1 MRKLFIPLLLCS
13 ALEANEKNGFF
24 IEAGFETGLLEGTQT
39 QEKNY
44 TTTQTTTKTT
54 TNNYN
59 YLPLNSILQRATN
72 LFKDADISKLSFSSL
87 SPVRASLDLSGHLTI
102 ENFLPYNL
110 NNVKLSFT
118 DAQGNVIDLG
128 VIETLPKQSKIVLS
142 YQQFNETKQVF
153 DNIMEEQKKYYEKE
167 AERRKN
173 KTTSSVSETNREPS
187 FTFPTFEVLSTPH
200 SDPNTQRVFEAL
212 SKINTNLVMKYS
224 DTNNFESAKDKTE
237 KFTAKTAEEFT
248 NLMLNMIAVLDSQS
262 WGDAI
267 LNAPFEFTDNKQS
280 GECTNKGDSNDNCVY
295 PQKNGL
301 VKSNVDKKYVLDKQ
315 SIVNNFRGKTDLDV
329 SLLNGAG
336 VDGLGSNTTPT
347 NNDDGKNYGQLAVV
361 ASALNP
367 QKLFGTDYKTI
378 NLADLRAILHEFSHT
393 KGYTHNGNMTYQRVP
408 VVGSNGQQEKKD
420 DGALKDSDGL
430 PYNVCS
436 LYGGQGQPSFPSN
449 YPNSIY
455 HNCADVPA
463 GFLGV
468 TAAVWQQ
475 LINQNALPIN
485 FANLNSQTNYNL
497 NATLNTQDMAN
508 SVIGTIQKTLT
519 ATSTTT
525 TTSYHHSKS
534 LQRFRSPLLG
544 INVKIGYQNYFND
557 FIGLA
562 YYGIIKYNYA
572 KAANQKVQ
580 QLSYGGGIDLLLDF
594 ITTYSNK
601 NSPTGIQTRRNFS
614 SSFGIFGGLRGL
626 YNSYYA
632 LNKVKGSGNLDAAT
646 GLNYRYKHS
655 KYSVGISIPLI
666 QRKASVISSGSDYTN
681 SFVFNEGA
689 SHFKVFFNYGWV
701 F

>member
-1 MRKLFIPLLLCS
+1 MRKLFIPLLLFS

-39 QEKNY
+39 QEKRH
-44 TTTQTTTKTT
+44 TTTKNTYAT
-54 TNNYN
+54 YN
-59 YLPLNSILQRATN
+59 YLPTDTILKRAAN
-72 LFKDADISKLSFSSL
+72 LFTDAEAISKLKFSSL
-87 SPVRASLDLSGHLTI
+87 SPVRVLYNGQLTI

-110 NNVKLSFT
+110 SNVKLSFT

-128 VIETLPKQSKIVLS
+128 VIETIPKHSKIVLPG
-142 YQQFNETKQVF
+142 EAF
-153 DNIMEEQKKYYEKE
+153 DSLKE
-167 AERRKN
+167 AFDKIGPYTFFFPKFEA
-173 KTTSSVSETNREPS
+173 TSTSI
-187 FTFPTFEVLSTPH
+187 
-200 SDPNTQRVFEAL
+200 SDANTQRVFETL
-212 SKINTNLVMKYS
+212 NKIKTNLVVNYRNENK
-224 DTNNFESAKDKTE
+224 FEGHQNHWEA
-237 KFTAKTAEEFT
+237 FTPQTAEEFT

-267 LNAPFEFTDNKQS
+267 LNAPFEFTNSSTDCDNDSSKCVNPGVNGRVDSKVDQQYILNKQ
-280 GECTNKGDSNDNCVY
+280 G
-295 PQKNGL
+295 
-301 VKSNVDKKYVLDKQ
+301 
-315 SIVNNFRGKTDLDV
+315 IINNFRKKIEID
-329 SLLNGAG
+329 
-336 VDGLGSNTTPT
+336 
-347 NNDDGKNYGQLAVV
+347 AVV
-361 ASALNP
+361 LKNSGVVGLANGYGNDGEYGTLGVEAYALDP
-367 QKLFGTDYKTI
+367 KKLFGNDLKTI
-378 NLADLRAILHEFSHT
+378 NLADLRTILHEFSHT
-393 KGYTHNGNMTYQRVP
+393 KGYGHNGNMTYQRVP
-408 VVGSNGQQEKKD
+408 VMKDGQVEKDNNGKP
-420 DGALKDSDGL
+420 KDSDGL

-436 LYGGQGQPSFPSN
+436 LYGGSNQPAFPSN

-497 NATLNTQDMAN
+497 NASLNTQDLAN
-508 SVIGTIQKTLT
+508 SMLGTIQKTFV
-519 ATSTTT
+519 TSSVTNHY
-525 TTSYHHSKS
+525 SSS
-534 LQRFRSPLLG
+534 ASQSFRSPILG
-544 INVKIGYQNYFND
+544 VNAKIGYQNYFND

-562 YYGIIKYNYA
+562 YYGIIKYNYS
-572 KAANQKVQ
+572 KALNQKFQ

-601 NSPTGIQTRRNFS
+601 NNPTGVQTRRNFS

-626 YNSYYA
+626 YNSYYV
-632 LNKVKGSGNLDAAT
+632 LNKVKGSGNLDVAT

-666 QRKASVISSGSDYTN
+666 QRKASVISSGGDYTN

>member
-1 MRKLFIPLLLCS
+1 MRKLFIPLLLFS

-39 QEKNY
+39 QEKRH
-44 TTTQTTTKTT
+44 TTTKNTYAT
-54 TNNYN
+54 YN
-59 YLPLNSILQRATN
+59 YLPTDAILKRAAN
-72 LFKDADISKLSFSSL
+72 LFTNAEAISKLKFSSL
-87 SPVRASLDLSGHLTI
+87 SPVKVLYIGGKLTI

-110 NNVKLSFT
+110 SNVKLSFT
-118 DAQGNVIDLG
+118 DAQGNMIDLG
-128 VIETLPKQSKIVLS
+128 VIETIPKHSKIVLPGEAFDS
-142 YQQFNETKQVF
+142 LKEVF
-153 DNIMEEQKKYYEKE
+153 DKIGPYTFFLPKFE
-167 AERRKN
+167 A
-173 KTTSSVSETNREPS
+173 TSTSVS
-187 FTFPTFEVLSTPH
+187 
-200 SDPNTQRVFEAL
+200 DANTQRVFETL
-212 SKINTNLVMKYS
+212 NKIKTNLIMKYS
-224 DTNNFESAKDKTE
+224 NENPSNFNTCPYNNNGNTKNDCWQP
-237 KFTAKTAEEFT
+237 FTPQTAEEFT

-267 LNAPFEFTDNKQS
+267 LNAPFDFTNSSTDCDNDPSKCVNPGINGRIDSKVDQQYVLNKQ
-280 GECTNKGDSNDNCVY
+280 G
-295 PQKNGL
+295 
-301 VKSNVDKKYVLDKQ
+301 
-315 SIVNNFRGKTDLDV
+315 IVNNFRKKIEID
-329 SLLNGAG
+329 
-336 VDGLGSNTTPT
+336 
-347 NNDDGKNYGQLAVV
+347 AVV
-361 ASALNP
+361 LKNSGVVGLANGYGNDGEYGTLGVEAYALDP
-367 QKLFGTDYKTI
+367 TKLFGNNLKTI
-378 NLADLRAILHEFSHT
+378 NLADLRTILHEFSHT
-393 KGYTHNGNMTYQRVP
+393 KGYGHNGNMTYQRVP
-408 VVGSNGQQEKKD
+408 TGQNENGKP
-420 DGALKDSDGL
+420 KDSDGL

-436 LYGGQGQPSFPSN
+436 LYGGQGQSAFPSN

-485 FANLNSQTNYNL
+485 FANLGSQTNYNL
-497 NATLNTQDMAN
+497 NASLNTQDLAN
-508 SVIGTIQKTLT
+508 SMLSTIQKTFV
-519 ATSTTT
+519 TSSVTNHYY
-525 TTSYHHSKS
+525 SSAS
-534 LQRFRSPLLG
+534 QSFRSPILG
-544 INVKIGYQNYFND
+544 VNAKIGYQNYFND

-580 QLSYGGGIDLLLDF
+580 QLSYGGGIDLLVDF

-601 NSPTGIQTRRNFS
+601 NSPIDIQTRKNFS

-626 YNSYYA
+626 YNSYYV
-632 LNKVKGSGNLDAAT
+632 LNKVKGSGNLDVAT

-666 QRKASVISSGSDYTN
+666 QRKASIVSSDGDYTN

>member
-1 MRKLFIPLLLCS
+1 MRKLFIPLLLFS

-24 IEAGFETGLLEGTQT
+24 IEAGFETGLLEGVQT
-39 QEKNY
+39 QEKRH
-44 TTTQTTTKTT
+44 TTTKNTYAT
-54 TNNYN
+54 YN
-59 YLPLNSILQRATN
+59 YLPTDTILKRAAN
-72 LFKDADISKLSFSSL
+72 LFTDAKSISQLNFSSL
-87 SPVRASLDLSGHLTI
+87 SPIKVLYIGGQLTI

-110 NNVKLSFT
+110 SNVKLSFK

-128 VIETLPKQSKIVLS
+128 VIETIPKHSKIVLPG
-142 YQQFNETKQVF
+142 EAF
-153 DNIMEEQKKYYEKE
+153 DSLKE
-167 AERRKN
+167 AFDKIDPYTFFFPKFEA
-173 KTTSSVSETNREPS
+173 TSTSVS
-187 FTFPTFEVLSTPH
+187 
-200 SDPNTQRVFEAL
+200 DANTQRVFETL
-212 SKINTNLVMKYS
+212 NKIKTNLIMKYS
-224 DTNNFESAKDKTE
+224 NENPNNFNTCPYNNNGNTKNDCWQP
-237 KFTAKTAEEFT
+237 FTPQTAEEFT

-267 LNAPFEFTDNKQS
+267 LNAPFEFTNKGGGGECDTSKENECVNPGTNGRVDSKVDQQYILNKQ
-280 GECTNKGDSNDNCVY
+280 G
-295 PQKNGL
+295 
-301 VKSNVDKKYVLDKQ
+301 
-315 SIVNNFRGKTDLDV
+315 IINNFRKKIEID
-329 SLLNGAG
+329 
-336 VDGLGSNTTPT
+336 
-347 NNDDGKNYGQLAVV
+347 AVV
-361 ASALNP
+361 LKNSGVVGLANGYGNDGEYGTLGVEAYALEP
-367 QKLFGTDYKTI
+367 QKLFGNDLKTI
-378 NLADLRAILHEFSHT
+378 NLEDLRTILHEFSHT

-408 VVGSNGQQEKKD
+408 VTKDGQVEKDSNGKP
-420 DGALKDSDGL
+420 KDSDGL

-436 LYGGQGQPSFPSN
+436 LYGGSNQPAFPSN

-485 FANLNSQTNYNL
+485 YANLGSQTNYNL
-497 NATLNTQDMAN
+497 NASLNTQDLAN
-508 SVIGTIQKTLT
+508 SMLGTIQKTFV
-519 ATSTTT
+519 TSSVTNHYF
-525 TTSYHHSKS
+525 SSAS
-534 LQRFRSPLLG
+534 QSFRSPILG
-544 INVKIGYQNYFND
+544 VNAKIGYQNYFND

-562 YYGIIKYNYA
+562 YYGIVKYNYS
-572 KAANQKVQ
+572 KALNQKFQ

-601 NSPTGIQTRRNFS
+601 NSPTGIQTRKNFS

-626 YNSYYA
+626 YNSYYV
-632 LNKVKGSGNLDAAT
+632 LNKVKGSGNLDVAT

-666 QRKASVISSGSDYTN
+666 QRKASVISSGGDYTN

>member
-1 MRKLFIPLLLCS
+1 MRKLFIPLLLFS

-39 QEKNY
+39 QEKRH
-44 TTTQTTTKTT
+44 TTTKNTYAT
-54 TNNYN
+54 YN
-59 YLPLNSILQRATN
+59 YLPTDTILKRAAN
-72 LFKDADISKLSFSSL
+72 LFTDAKSISQLNFSSL
-87 SPVRASLDLSGHLTI
+87 SPVKVLYIGGKLTI

-110 NNVKLSFT
+110 SNVKLSFT

-128 VIETLPKQSKIVLS
+128 VIETIPKHSKIVLPG
-142 YQQFNETKQVF
+142 EAF
-153 DNIMEEQKKYYEKE
+153 DSLKE
-167 AERRKN
+167 AFDKIDPYTFFFPKFEA
-173 KTTSSVSETNREPS
+173 TSTSVS
-187 FTFPTFEVLSTPH
+187 
-200 SDPNTQRVFEAL
+200 DANTQRVFETL
-212 SKINTNLVMKYS
+212 NKIKTNLIMKYS
-224 DTNNFESAKDKTE
+224 NENPNNFNTCPYNNNGNTKNDCWQP
-237 KFTAKTAEEFT
+237 FTPQTAEEFT

-267 LNAPFEFTDNKQS
+267 LNAPFEFTNSPTDCDNDSSKCVNPGINGRVDSKVDQQYVLNKQ
-280 GECTNKGDSNDNCVY
+280 G
-295 PQKNGL
+295 
-301 VKSNVDKKYVLDKQ
+301 
-315 SIVNNFRGKTDLDV
+315 IVNNFRKKIEID
-329 SLLNGAG
+329 
-336 VDGLGSNTTPT
+336 
-347 NNDDGKNYGQLAVV
+347 AVV
-361 ASALNP
+361 LKNSGVVGLANGYGSDGEYGTLGVEAYALEP
-367 QKLFGTDYKTI
+367 QKLFSDNLKTI
-378 NLADLRAILHEFSHT
+378 NLEDLRTILHEFSHT
-393 KGYTHNGNMTYQRVP
+393 KGYGHNGNMTYQRVP
-408 VVGSNGQQEKKD
+408 VMKNGQVERDNNGKP
-420 DGALKDSDGL
+420 KDSDGL

-436 LYGGQGQPSFPSN
+436 LYGGSNQPAFPSN

-485 FANLNSQTNYNL
+485 YANLGSQTNYNL
-497 NATLNTQDMAN
+497 NASLNTQDLAN
-508 SVIGTIQKTLT
+508 SMLGTIQKTFV
-519 ATSTTT
+519 TSSVTNHY
-525 TTSYHHSKS
+525 SSS
-534 LQRFRSPLLG
+534 ASQSFRSPILG
-544 INVKIGYQNYFND
+544 VNAKIGYQNYFND

-572 KAANQKVQ
+572 KASSEKVQ
-580 QLSYGGGIDLLLDF
+580 QLSYGGGIDLLVDF

-601 NSPTGIQTRRNFS
+601 NSPTSIQTRRNFS

-632 LNKVKGSGNLDAAT
+632 LNKVKGSGNLDVAT

-666 QRKASVISSGSDYTN
+666 QRKASVVSSGGDYTN

>member
-39 QEKNY
+39 QEKRH
-44 TTTQTTTKTT
+44 TTTKNTYAT
-54 TNNYN
+54 YN
-59 YLPLNSILQRATN
+59 YLPTDTVLKRAAN
-72 LFKDADISKLSFSSL
+72 LFTSAEAISKLKFSSL
-87 SPVRASLDLSGHLTI
+87 SPVKVLYIGGKLII

-110 NNVKLSFT
+110 SNVKLSFT

-128 VIETLPKQSKIVLS
+128 VIETIPKHSKIVLPG
-142 YQQFNETKQVF
+142 EAF
-153 DNIMEEQKKYYEKE
+153 DSLKE
-167 AERRKN
+167 AFDKIDPYTFFFPKFEA
-173 KTTSSVSETNREPS
+173 TSTSVS
-187 FTFPTFEVLSTPH
+187 
-200 SDPNTQRVFEAL
+200 DANTQRVFETL
-212 SKINTNLVMKYS
+212 NKIKTNLIMKYS
-224 DTNNFESAKDKTE
+224 NENPNNFNTCPYNNNGNTKNDCWQP
-237 KFTAKTAEEFT
+237 FTPQTAEEFT

-267 LNAPFEFTDNKQS
+267 LNAPFDFTNSSTDCDNDPSKCVNPGINGRVDSKVDQQYVLNKQ
-280 GECTNKGDSNDNCVY
+280 G
-295 PQKNGL
+295 
-301 VKSNVDKKYVLDKQ
+301 
-315 SIVNNFRGKTDLDV
+315 IVNNFRKKIEID
-329 SLLNGAG
+329 
-336 VDGLGSNTTPT
+336 
-347 NNDDGKNYGQLAVV
+347 AVV
-361 ASALNP
+361 LKNSGVVGLANGYGNDGEYGTLGVEAYALDP
-367 QKLFGTDYKTI
+367 KKLFGNNLKTI
-378 NLADLRAILHEFSHT
+378 NLADLRTILHEFSHT
-393 KGYTHNGNMTYQRVP
+393 KGYGHNGNMTYQRVP
-408 VVGSNGQQEKKD
+408 TGQNENGKP
-420 DGALKDSDGL
+420 KDSDGL

-436 LYGGQGQPSFPSN
+436 LYGGQGQSAFPSN

-485 FANLNSQTNYNL
+485 FANLGNQTNYNL
-497 NATLNTQDMAN
+497 NASLNTQDLAN
-508 SVIGTIQKTLT
+508 SMLSTIQKTFV
-519 ATSTTT
+519 TSSVTNHYF
-525 TTSYHHSKS
+525 SSAS
-534 LQRFRSPLLG
+534 QSFRSPILG
-544 INVKIGYQNYFND
+544 VNAKIGYQNYFND

-580 QLSYGGGIDLLLDF
+580 QLSYGGGIDLLVDF

-601 NSPTGIQTRRNFS
+601 NSPIDIQTRRNFS

-626 YNSYYA
+626 YNSYYV
-632 LNKVKGSGNLDAAT
+632 LNKVKGSGNLDVAT
-646 GLNYRYKHS
+646 GLNYRHKHS

-666 QRKASVISSGSDYTN
+666 QRKASVVSSDGNYTD
-681 SFVFNEGA
+681 SLVFNEGA

>member
-1 MRKLFIPLLLCS
+1 MRKLFTSFLLFS

-39 QEKNY
+39 QEKRR
-44 TTTQTTTKTT
+44 TTTKNTYAT
-54 TNNYN
+54 YN
-59 YLPLNSILQRATN
+59 YLPTDTILKRAAN
-72 LFKDADISKLSFSSL
+72 LFTNAEAISKLKFSSL
-87 SPVRASLDLSGHLTI
+87 SPVRVLYMYNGQLTI

-110 NNVKLSFT
+110 SNVKLSFT

-128 VIETLPKQSKIVLS
+128 VIETIPKHSKIVLPG
-142 YQQFNETKQVF
+142 EAF
-153 DNIMEEQKKYYEKE
+153 DSLKIDPYTLFLPKIE
-167 AERRKN
+167 A
-173 KTTSSVSETNREPS
+173 TSTSVS
-187 FTFPTFEVLSTPH
+187 
-200 SDPNTQRVFEAL
+200 DANTQRVFETL
-212 SKINTNLVMKYS
+212 NKIKTNLVVNYRNENK
-224 DTNNFESAKDKTE
+224 FEGHQNHWEA
-237 KFTAKTAEEFT
+237 FTPQTAEEFT

-267 LNAPFEFTDNKQS
+267 LNAPFEFT
-280 GECTNKGDSNDNCVY
+280 NKGGEECDTGKENECVN
-295 PQKNGL
+295 PGTNGL
-301 VKSNVDKKYVLDKQ
+301 VNSQNKSYVLNKQ
-315 SIVNNFRGKTDLDV
+315 DIVNKFRNKADLDV
-329 SLLNGAG
+329 VVLKDSG
-336 VDGLGSNTTPT
+336 VVGLGSDITPS
-347 NNDDGKNYGQLAVV
+347 NNDDGKHYGQLGVV
-361 ASALNP
+361 ASALDP
-367 QKLFGTDYKTI
+367 TKLFGNDLKTI
-378 NLADLRAILHEFSHT
+378 KLEDLRTILHEFSHT
-393 KGYTHNGNMTYQRVP
+393 KGYGHNGNMTYQRVP
-408 VVGSNGQQEKKD
+408 TGQNENGKP
-420 DGALKDSDGL
+420 KDSDGL

-436 LYGGQGQPSFPSN
+436 LYGGQGQSAFPSN

-485 FANLNSQTNYNL
+485 FANLGSQTNYNL
-497 NATLNTQDMAN
+497 NASLNTQDLAN
-508 SVIGTIQKTLT
+508 SMLSTIQKTFV
-519 ATSTTT
+519 TSSVTNHY
-525 TTSYHHSKS
+525 SSS
-534 LQRFRSPLLG
+534 ASQSFRSPILG
-544 INVKIGYQNYFND
+544 VNAKIGYQNYFND

-572 KAANQKVQ
+572 KASSEKVQ
-580 QLSYGGGIDLLLDF
+580 QLSYGGGIDLLVDF

-626 YNSYYA
+626 YNSYYV
-632 LNKVKGSGNLDAAT
+632 LNKVKGSGNLDVAT

>member
-24 IEAGFETGLLEGTQT
+24 IEAGFETGLLEGAQT
-39 QEKNY
+39 QEKRH
-44 TTTQTTTKTT
+44 TTTKNTYAT
-54 TNNYN
+54 YN
-59 YLPLNSILQRATN
+59 YLPTDTILKRAAN
-72 LFKDADISKLSFSSL
+72 LFTNAEAISKLKFSSL
-87 SPVRASLDLSGHLTI
+87 SPVRVLYMLNGQLTI

-110 NNVKLSFT
+110 SNVKLSFT

-128 VIETLPKQSKIVLS
+128 VIETIPKHSKIILPGEAFNSLKIDPYTLFLPKI
-142 YQQFNETKQVF
+142 
-153 DNIMEEQKKYYEKE
+153 E
-167 AERRKN
+167 A
-173 KTTSSVSETNREPS
+173 TSTSVS
-187 FTFPTFEVLSTPH
+187 
-200 SDPNTQRVFEAL
+200 DANTQRVFETL
-212 SKINTNLVMKYS
+212 NKIKTDLVVNYRNENK
-224 DTNNFESAKDKTE
+224 FEGHQNHWEA
-237 KFTAKTAEEFT
+237 FTPQTAEEFT

-267 LNAPFEFTDNKQS
+267 LNAPFDF
-280 GECTNKGDSNDNCVY
+280 TNKGGEECDTSKENECVN
-295 PQKNGL
+295 PGTNGR
-301 VKSNVDKKYVLDKQ
+301 VNSQNASYVLNKQ
-315 SIVNNFRGKTDLDV
+315 DIVNKFRNKADLDV
-329 SLLNGAG
+329 VVLKDSG
-336 VDGLGSNTTPT
+336 VVGLGSDITPS
-347 NNDDGKNYGQLAVV
+347 NNDDGKHYGQLGVV
-361 ASALNP
+361 ASALDP
-367 QKLFGTDYKTI
+367 KKLFGNNLKTI
-378 NLADLRAILHEFSHT
+378 NLEDLRTILHEFSHT
-393 KGYTHNGNMTYQRVP
+393 KGYGHNGNMTYQRVP
-408 VVGSNGQQEKKD
+408 TGQNENGKP
-420 DGALKDSDGL
+420 KDSDGL

-436 LYGGQGQPSFPSN
+436 LYGGQGQSAFPSN

-485 FANLNSQTNYNL
+485 FANLGSQTNYNL
-497 NATLNTQDMAN
+497 NASLNTQDLAN
-508 SVIGTIQKTLT
+508 SMLSTIQKTFV
-519 ATSTTT
+519 TSSVTNHYF
-525 TTSYHHSKS
+525 SSAS
-534 LQRFRSPLLG
+534 QNFRSPILG
-544 INVKIGYQNYFND
+544 VNAKIGYQNYFND

-580 QLSYGGGIDLLLDF
+580 QLSYGGGIDLLVDF

-601 NSPTGIQTRRNFS
+601 NNPTGIQTKRNFS

-632 LNKVKGSGNLDAAT
+632 LNKVKGSGNLDVAT

-666 QRKASVISSGSDYTN
+666 QRKASIVSSDGDYTN

>member
-1 MRKLFIPLLLCS
+1 MRKLFIPLLLFS

-39 QEKNY
+39 QEKRH
-44 TTTQTTTKTT
+44 TTTKNTYAT
-54 TNNYN
+54 YN
-59 YLPLNSILQRATN
+59 YLPTDSVLKRAAN
-72 LFKDADISKLSFSSL
+72 LFADAKSISQLNFSSL
-87 SPVRASLDLSGHLTI
+87 SPVKVLYIGGKLTI

-110 NNVKLSFT
+110 SNVKLSFT

-128 VIETLPKQSKIVLS
+128 VIETIPKHSKIVLPG
-142 YQQFNETKQVF
+142 EAF
-153 DNIMEEQKKYYEKE
+153 DSLKE
-167 AERRKN
+167 AFDKIDPYTFFLPKFEA
-173 KTTSSVSETNREPS
+173 TSTSVS
-187 FTFPTFEVLSTPH
+187 
-200 SDPNTQRVFEAL
+200 DANTQRVFETL
-212 SKINTNLVMKYS
+212 NKIKTNLVVNYRNENK
-224 DTNNFESAKDKTE
+224 FEGHQNHWEA
-237 KFTAKTAEEFT
+237 FTPQTAEEFT

-267 LNAPFEFTDNKQS
+267 LNAPFEFTNSPTDCDN
-280 GECTNKGDSNDNCVY
+280 DSSKCVN
-295 PQKNGL
+295 PGTNGL
-301 VKSNVDKKYVLDKQ
+301 VNSQNKSYVLNKQ
-315 SIVNNFRGKTDLDV
+315 DIVNKFRNKADLDIV
-329 SLLNGAG
+329 VLKDSG
-336 VDGLGSNTTPT
+336 VVGLGSDITPS
-347 NNDDGKNYGQLAVV
+347 NNDDGKHYGQLGVV
-361 ASALNP
+361 ASALDP
-367 QKLFGTDYKTI
+367 KKLFGNDLKTI
-378 NLADLRAILHEFSHT
+378 NLEDLRTILHEFSHT
-393 KGYTHNGNMTYQRVP
+393 KGYGHNGNMTYQRVP
-408 VVGSNGQQEKKD
+408 TGQNENSKP
-420 DGALKDSDGL
+420 KDSDGL

-436 LYGGQGQPSFPSN
+436 LYGGSNQPAFPSN

-497 NATLNTQDMAN
+497 NASLNTQDLAN
-508 SVIGTIQKTLT
+508 SMLNTIQKTFV
-519 ATSTTT
+519 TSSVTNHY
-525 TTSYHHSKS
+525 SSS
-534 LQRFRSPLLG
+534 ASQSFRSPILG
-544 INVKIGYQNYFND
+544 VNAKIGYQNYFND

-562 YYGIIKYNYA
+562 YYGIIKYNYS
-572 KAANQKVQ
+572 KALNQKFQ

-601 NSPTGIQTRRNFS
+601 NSPTGIQTKRNFS

-626 YNSYYA
+626 YNSYYV
-632 LNKVKGSGNLDAAT
+632 LNKVKGSGNLDVAT

-666 QRKASVISSGSDYTN
+666 QRKASVISSGGDYTN

>member
-1 MRKLFIPLLLCS
+1 MKKLFIPLLLFS

-39 QEKNY
+39 QEKRH
-44 TTTQTTTKTT
+44 TTTKNTYAT
-54 TNNYN
+54 YN
-59 YLPLNSILQRATN
+59 YLPTDTILKRAAN
-72 LFKDADISKLSFSSL
+72 LFTNAEAISKLKFSSL
-87 SPVRASLDLSGHLTI
+87 SPVRVLYMYNGQLTI

-118 DAQGNVIDLG
+118 DAQGNVINLG
-128 VIETLPKQSKIVLS
+128 VIETIPKHSKIVLPG
-142 YQQFNETKQVF
+142 EAF
-153 DNIMEEQKKYYEKE
+153 DSLKIDPYTLFLPKIE
-167 AERRKN
+167 A
-173 KTTSSVSETNREPS
+173 TSTSVS
-187 FTFPTFEVLSTPH
+187 
-200 SDPNTQRVFEAL
+200 DANTQRVFETL
-212 SKINTNLVMKYS
+212 NKIKTNLIVNYRNENK
-224 DTNNFESAKDKTE
+224 FKDHE
-237 KFTAKTAEEFT
+237 NHWEAFTPQTAEEFT

-267 LNAPFEFTDNKQS
+267 LNAPFEFTNKGGG
-280 GECTNKGDSNDNCVY
+280 GECDTSKENDCVN
-295 PQKNGL
+295 PGTNGL
-301 VKSNVDKKYVLDKQ
+301 VNSKVDQQYVLNKQ
-315 SIVNNFRGKTDLDV
+315 DIVNKFRNKADLDV
-329 SLLNGAG
+329 VVLKDSG
-336 VDGLGSNTTPT
+336 VVGLGSDITPS
-347 NNDDGKNYGQLAVV
+347 NNDDGKHYGQLGVV
-361 ASALNP
+361 ASALDP
-367 QKLFGTDYKTI
+367 KKLFGNDLKTI
-378 NLADLRAILHEFSHT
+378 KLEDLRTILHEFSHT

-408 VVGSNGQQEKKD
+408 VMKDGQVEKDNNGKP
-420 DGALKDSDGL
+420 KDSDGL

-436 LYGGQGQPSFPSN
+436 LYGGSNQPAFPSN

-485 FANLNSQTNYNL
+485 YANLGSQTNYNL
-497 NATLNTQDMAN
+497 NASLNTQDLAN
-508 SVIGTIQKTLT
+508 SMLSTIQKTFLT
-519 ATSTTT
+519 SSVTNHYSSSASQ
-525 TTSYHHSKS
+525 S
-534 LQRFRSPLLG
+534 FRSPILG
-544 INVKIGYQNYFND
+544 VNAKIGYQNYFND

-562 YYGIIKYNYA
+562 YYGIIKYNYS
-572 KAANQKVQ
+572 KALNQKFQ

-601 NSPTGIQTRRNFS
+601 NSPIGVQTKRNFS

-626 YNSYYA
+626 YNSYYV
-632 LNKVKGSGNLDAAT
+632 LNKVKGSGNLDVAT

-666 QRKASVISSGSDYTN
+666 QRKASVVSSGSDYTN

>member
-39 QEKNY
+39 QEKRH
-44 TTTQTTTKTT
+44 TTTKNTYAT
-54 TNNYN
+54 YN
-59 YLPLNSILQRATN
+59 YLPTDTILKRAAN
-72 LFKDADISKLSFSSL
+72 LFTNAEAISKLKFSSL
-87 SPVRASLDLSGHLTI
+87 SPVRVSYMLNGQLTI

-110 NNVKLSFT
+110 SNVKLSFT

-128 VIETLPKQSKIVLS
+128 VIETIPKHSKIVLPG
-142 YQQFNETKQVF
+142 EAF
-153 DNIMEEQKKYYEKE
+153 DSLKVDPYTLFLPKIE
-167 AERRKN
+167 A
-173 KTTSSVSETNREPS
+173 TSTSVS
-187 FTFPTFEVLSTPH
+187 
-200 SDPNTQRVFEAL
+200 DANTQRVFETL
-212 SKINTNLVMKYS
+212 NKIKTNLVVNYRNENK
-224 DTNNFESAKDKTE
+224 FEGHQNHWEA
-237 KFTAKTAEEFT
+237 FTPQTAEEFT

-267 LNAPFEFTDNKQS
+267 LNAPFDF
-280 GECTNKGDSNDNCVY
+280 TNKGGEECDTSKENECVN
-295 PQKNGL
+295 PGTNGR
-301 VKSNVDKKYVLDKQ
+301 VNSQNASYVLNKQ
-315 SIVNNFRGKTDLDV
+315 DIVNKFRNKADLDV
-329 SLLNGAG
+329 VVLKDSG
-336 VDGLGSNTTPT
+336 VVGLGSDITPS
-347 NNDDGKNYGQLAVV
+347 NNDDGKHYGQLGVV
-361 ASALNP
+361 ASALDP
-367 QKLFGTDYKTI
+367 KKLFGNNLKTI
-378 NLADLRAILHEFSHT
+378 NLENLRTILHEFSHT
-393 KGYTHNGNMTYQRVP
+393 KGYGHNGNMTYQRVP
-408 VVGSNGQQEKKD
+408 TGQNENGKP
-420 DGALKDSDGL
+420 KDSDGL

-436 LYGGQGQPSFPSN
+436 LYGGQGQSAFPSN

-485 FANLNSQTNYNL
+485 FANLGSQTNYNL
-497 NATLNTQDMAN
+497 NASLNTQDLAN
-508 SVIGTIQKTLT
+508 SMLSTIQKTFV
-519 ATSTTT
+519 TSSVTNHYF
-525 TTSYHHSKS
+525 SSAS
-534 LQRFRSPLLG
+534 QSFRSPILG
-544 INVKIGYQNYFND
+544 VNAKIGYQNYFND

-572 KAANQKVQ
+572 KASSEKVQ
-580 QLSYGGGIDLLLDF
+580 QLSYGGGIDLLVDF

-601 NSPTGIQTRRNFS
+601 NSPIDIQTRRNFS

-632 LNKVKGSGNLDAAT
+632 LNKVKGSGNLDVAT

-655 KYSVGISIPLI
+655 KYSVGVSIPLI
-666 QRKASVISSGSDYTN
+666 QRKASIVSSDGDYTN

>member
-39 QEKNY
+39 QEKRH
-44 TTTQTTTKTT
+44 TTTKNTYAT
-54 TNNYN
+54 YN
-59 YLPLNSILQRATN
+59 YLPTDAVLKRAAN
-72 LFKDADISKLSFSSL
+72 LFTSAEAISKLKFSSL
-87 SPVRASLDLSGHLTI
+87 SPVRVLYMYNGQLTI

-110 NNVKLSFT
+110 SNVKLSFT
-118 DAQGNVIDLG
+118 DAQGNIIDLG
-128 VIETLPKQSKIVLS
+128 VIETIPKHSKIVLPGEA
-142 YQQFNETKQVF
+142 FNSLKVDPYTLFLPK
-153 DNIMEEQKKYYEKE
+153 IE
-167 AERRKN
+167 A
-173 KTTSSVSETNREPS
+173 TSTSVS
-187 FTFPTFEVLSTPH
+187 
-200 SDPNTQRVFEAL
+200 DANTKRVFETL
-212 SKINTNLVMKYS
+212 NKIKTDLVVNYRNENK
-224 DTNNFESAKDKTE
+224 FKDHE
-237 KFTAKTAEEFT
+237 NHWEAFTPQTAEEFT

-262 WGDAI
+262 WSDAI
-267 LNAPFEFTDNKQS
+267 LNAPFDF
-280 GECTNKGDSNDNCVY
+280 TNKGGEECDTSKENECVN
-295 PQKNGL
+295 PGTNGR
-301 VKSNVDKKYVLDKQ
+301 VNSQNASYVLNKQ
-315 SIVNNFRGKTDLDV
+315 DIVNKFRNKADLDV
-329 SLLNGAG
+329 VVLKDSG
-336 VDGLGSNTTPT
+336 VVGLGSDITPS
-347 NNDDGKNYGQLAVV
+347 NNDDGKHYGQLGVV
-361 ASALNP
+361 ASALDP
-367 QKLFGTDYKTI
+367 KKLFGNNLKTI
-378 NLADLRAILHEFSHT
+378 NLADLRTILHEFSHT
-393 KGYTHNGNMTYQRVP
+393 KGYGHNGNMTYQRVP
-408 VVGSNGQQEKKD
+408 TGQNENGKP
-420 DGALKDSDGL
+420 KDSDGL

-436 LYGGQGQPSFPSN
+436 LYGGQGQSAFPSN

-485 FANLNSQTNYNL
+485 FANLGSQTNYNL
-497 NATLNTQDMAN
+497 NASLNTQDLAN
-508 SVIGTIQKTLT
+508 SMLSTIQKTFV
-519 ATSTTT
+519 TSSVTNHYF
-525 TTSYHHSKS
+525 SSAS
-534 LQRFRSPLLG
+534 QNFRSPILG
-544 INVKIGYQNYFND
+544 VNAKIGYQNYFND

-580 QLSYGGGIDLLLDF
+580 QLSYGGGIDLLVDF

-601 NSPTGIQTRRNFS
+601 NNPIDIQTRRNFS

-626 YNSYYA
+626 YNSYYV
-632 LNKVKGSGNLDAAT
+632 LNKVKGSGNLDVAT

-666 QRKASVISSGSDYTN
+666 QKKASIVSSGDDYTN

>member
-1 MRKLFIPLLLCS
+1 MKKLFIPLLLFS

-39 QEKNY
+39 QEKRH
-44 TTTQTTTKTT
+44 TTTKNTYAT
-54 TNNYN
+54 YN
-59 YLPLNSILQRATN
+59 YLPTDTILKRAAN
-72 LFKDADISKLSFSSL
+72 LFTNAEAISKLKFSSL
-87 SPVRASLDLSGHLTI
+87 SPVRVLYMYNGQLTI

-110 NNVKLSFT
+110 SNVKLSFT

-128 VIETLPKQSKIVLS
+128 VIETIPKHSKIVLPG
-142 YQQFNETKQVF
+142 EAF
-153 DNIMEEQKKYYEKE
+153 DSLKIDPYTLFLPKIE
-167 AERRKN
+167 A
-173 KTTSSVSETNREPS
+173 TSTSVS
-187 FTFPTFEVLSTPH
+187 
-200 SDPNTQRVFEAL
+200 DANTQRVFETL
-212 SKINTNLVMKYS
+212 NKIKTNLIVNYRNENK
-224 DTNNFESAKDKTE
+224 FEGHQNHWEALTPQ
-237 KFTAKTAEEFT
+237 TAEEFT

-267 LNAPFEFTDNKQS
+267 LNAPFEFTNKGGG
-280 GECTNKGDSNDNCVY
+280 GECDTNKENECVN
-295 PQKNGL
+295 PGTNGL
-301 VKSNVDKKYVLDKQ
+301 VNSQNKSYVLNKQ
-315 SIVNNFRGKTDLDV
+315 DIINKFRNKADLDV
-329 SLLNGAG
+329 IVLKDSG
-336 VDGLGSNTTPT
+336 VVGLGSDITPS
-347 NNDDGKNYGQLAVV
+347 NNDDGKHYGQLGVV
-361 ASALNP
+361 ASALDP
-367 QKLFGTDYKTI
+367 KKLFGNDLKTI
-378 NLADLRAILHEFSHT
+378 NLEDLRTILHEFSHT

-408 VVGSNGQQEKKD
+408 TGQNENGKP
-420 DGALKDSDGL
+420 KDSDGL

-436 LYGGQGQPSFPSN
+436 LYGGSNQPAFPSN

-485 FANLNSQTNYNL
+485 YANLGSQTNYNL
-497 NATLNTQDMAN
+497 NASLNTQDLAN
-508 SVIGTIQKTLT
+508 SMLSTIQKTFV
-519 ATSTTT
+519 TSSVTNHY
-525 TTSYHHSKS
+525 SSS
-534 LQRFRSPLLG
+534 ASQSFRSPILG
-544 INVKIGYQNYFND
+544 VNAKIGYQNYFND

-572 KAANQKVQ
+572 KASSEKVQ

-601 NSPTGIQTRRNFS
+601 NSPTGVQTRKNFS

-626 YNSYYA
+626 YNSYYV
-632 LNKVKGSGNLDAAT
+632 LNKVKGSGNLDVAT

-666 QRKASVISSGSDYTN
+666 QRKASVVSSGSDYTN

>member
-24 IEAGFETGLLEGTQT
+24 IEAGFETGLLEGAQT
-39 QEKNY
+39 QEKRH
-44 TTTQTTTKTT
+44 TTTKNTYAT
-54 TNNYN
+54 YN
-59 YLPLNSILQRATN
+59 YLPTDAVLKRAAN
-72 LFKDADISKLSFSSL
+72 LFTDAKSISQLNFSSL
-87 SPVRASLDLSGHLTI
+87 SPVKVLYIGGKLTI

-110 NNVKLSFT
+110 SNVKLSFT
-118 DAQGNVIDLG
+118 DAQGNIIDLG
-128 VIETLPKQSKIVLS
+128 VIETIPKHSKIVLPG
-142 YQQFNETKQVF
+142 EAF
-153 DNIMEEQKKYYEKE
+153 DSLKE
-167 AERRKN
+167 AFDKIDPYTFFFPKFEA
-173 KTTSSVSETNREPS
+173 TSTSVS
-187 FTFPTFEVLSTPH
+187 
-200 SDPNTQRVFEAL
+200 DANTQRVFETL
-212 SKINTNLVMKYS
+212 NKIKTNLIMKYS
-224 DTNNFESAKDKTE
+224 NENPSNFNTCPYNNNGNTKNDCWQP
-237 KFTAKTAEEFT
+237 FTPQTAEEFT

-267 LNAPFEFTDNKQS
+267 LNAPFDFTNSSTDCDNDPSKCVNPGINGRVDSKVDQQYVLNKQ
-280 GECTNKGDSNDNCVY
+280 G
-295 PQKNGL
+295 
-301 VKSNVDKKYVLDKQ
+301 
-315 SIVNNFRGKTDLDV
+315 IVNNFRKKIEID
-329 SLLNGAG
+329 
-336 VDGLGSNTTPT
+336 
-347 NNDDGKNYGQLAVV
+347 AVV
-361 ASALNP
+361 LKNSGVVGLANGYGNDGEYGTLGVEAYALDP
-367 QKLFGTDYKTI
+367 TKLFGNNLKTI
-378 NLADLRAILHEFSHT
+378 NLANLRTILHEFSHT

-408 VVGSNGQQEKKD
+408 TGQNENGKP
-420 DGALKDSDGL
+420 KDSDGL

-485 FANLNSQTNYNL
+485 FANLSNQTNYNL
-497 NATLNTQDMAN
+497 NASLNTQDLAN
-508 SVIGTIQKTLT
+508 SMLSTIQKTFV
-519 ATSTTT
+519 TSSVTNHYF
-525 TTSYHHSKS
+525 SSAS
-534 LQRFRSPLLG
+534 QNFRSPILG
-544 INVKIGYQNYFND
+544 VNAKIGYQNYFND

-572 KAANQKVQ
+572 KASSEKVQ

-601 NSPTGIQTRRNFS
+601 NSPIDIQTRRNFS

-632 LNKVKGSGNLDAAT
+632 LNKVKGSGNLDVAT

-666 QRKASVISSGSDYTN
+666 QRKASIVSSDGDYTN

>member
-1 MRKLFIPLLLCS
+1 MRKLFTSFLLFS

-24 IEAGFETGLLEGTQT
+24 IEAGFETGLLEGVQT
-39 QEKNY
+39 QEKRH
-44 TTTQTTTKTT
+44 TTTKNTYAT
-54 TNNYN
+54 YN
-59 YLPLNSILQRATN
+59 YLPTDTILKRAAN
-72 LFKDADISKLSFSSL
+72 LFTNAEAISKLKFSSL
-87 SPVRASLDLSGHLTI
+87 SPVRVLYMYNGQLTI

-110 NNVKLSFT
+110 SNVKLSFT

-128 VIETLPKQSKIVLS
+128 VIETIPKHSKIVLPGEA
-142 YQQFNETKQVF
+142 FNSLKVDPYTLFLPK
-153 DNIMEEQKKYYEKE
+153 IE
-167 AERRKN
+167 A
-173 KTTSSVSETNREPS
+173 TSTSVS
-187 FTFPTFEVLSTPH
+187 
-200 SDPNTQRVFEAL
+200 DANTQRVFETL
-212 SKINTNLVMKYS
+212 NKIKTDLVVNYRNENK
-224 DTNNFESAKDKTE
+224 FKDHE
-237 KFTAKTAEEFT
+237 NHWEAFTPQTAEEFT

-267 LNAPFEFTDNKQS
+267 LNAPFDF
-280 GECTNKGDSNDNCVY
+280 TNKGGEECDTSKENECVN
-295 PQKNGL
+295 PGTNGR
-301 VKSNVDKKYVLDKQ
+301 VNSQNESYVLNKQ
-315 SIVNNFRGKTDLDV
+315 DIVNKFRNKADLDV
-329 SLLNGAG
+329 VVLKDSG
-336 VDGLGSNTTPT
+336 VVGLGSDITPS
-347 NNDDGKNYGQLAVV
+347 NNDDGKHYGQLGVV
-361 ASALNP
+361 ASALDP
-367 QKLFGTDYKTI
+367 KKLFGNNLKTI
-378 NLADLRAILHEFSHT
+378 NLEDLRTILHEFSHT
-393 KGYTHNGNMTYQRVP
+393 KGYGHNGNMTYQRVP
-408 VVGSNGQQEKKD
+408 TGQNENGKP
-420 DGALKDSDGL
+420 KDSDGL

-436 LYGGQGQPSFPSN
+436 LYGGQGQSAFPSN

-485 FANLNSQTNYNL
+485 FANLGSQTNYNL
-497 NATLNTQDMAN
+497 NASLNTQDLAN
-508 SVIGTIQKTLT
+508 SMLSTIQKTFV
-519 ATSTTT
+519 TSSVTNHY
-525 TTSYHHSKS
+525 SSS
-534 LQRFRSPLLG
+534 ASQSFRSPILG
-544 INVKIGYQNYFND
+544 VNAKIGYQNYFND

-580 QLSYGGGIDLLLDF
+580 QLSYGGGIDLLVDF

-601 NSPTGIQTRRNFS
+601 NSPIDIQTRRNFS

-632 LNKVKGSGNLDAAT
+632 LNKVKGSGNLDVAT

-666 QRKASVISSGSDYTN
+666 QRKASVVSNNGDYTN

>member
-1 MRKLFIPLLLCS
+1 MKKLFIPLLLFS

-39 QEKNY
+39 QEKRH
-44 TTTQTTTKTT
+44 TTTKNTYAT
-54 TNNYN
+54 YN
-59 YLPLNSILQRATN
+59 YLPTDSVLKRAAN
-72 LFKDADISKLSFSSL
+72 LFTNAEAISELKFSSL
-87 SPVRASLDLSGHLTI
+87 SPVKVLYIGGQLTI

-110 NNVKLSFT
+110 SNVKLSFT

-128 VIETLPKQSKIVLS
+128 VIETIPKHSKIVLPG
-142 YQQFNETKQVF
+142 EAF
-153 DNIMEEQKKYYEKE
+153 DSLKE
-167 AERRKN
+167 AFDKIGPYTFFLPKFEA
-173 KTTSSVSETNREPS
+173 TSTSI
-187 FTFPTFEVLSTPH
+187 
-200 SDPNTQRVFEAL
+200 SDANTQRVFETL
-212 SKINTNLVMKYS
+212 NKIKTNLVVNYRNENK
-224 DTNNFESAKDKTE
+224 FKDHE
-237 KFTAKTAEEFT
+237 NHWEAFTTQTAEEFT

-267 LNAPFEFTDNKQS
+267 LNAPFEFTNSPTDCDNDPSK
-280 GECTNKGDSNDNCVY
+280 CVN
-295 PQKNGL
+295 PGVNGL
-301 VKSNVDKKYVLDKQ
+301 VNSQNKSYVLNKQ
-315 SIVNNFRGKTDLDV
+315 DIVNKFRNKADLDV
-329 SLLNGAG
+329 VILKDSG
-336 VDGLGSNTTPT
+336 VVGLGSDITPS
-347 NNDDGKNYGQLAVV
+347 NNDDGKHYGQLGVV
-361 ASALNP
+361 ASALDP
-367 QKLFGTDYKTI
+367 KKLFGNDLKTI
-378 NLADLRAILHEFSHT
+378 NLEDLRTILHEFSHT

-408 VVGSNGQQEKKD
+408 TGQNENGKP
-420 DGALKDSDGL
+420 KDSDGL

-436 LYGGQGQPSFPSN
+436 LYGGQGQSAFPSN

-485 FANLNSQTNYNL
+485 YANLGSQTNYNL
-497 NATLNTQDMAN
+497 NASLNTQDLAN
-508 SVIGTIQKTLT
+508 SMLGTIQKTFV
-519 ATSTTT
+519 TSSVTNHYF
-525 TTSYHHSKS
+525 SSAS
-534 LQRFRSPLLG
+534 QSFRSPILG
-544 INVKIGYQNYFND
+544 VNAKIGYQNYFND

-562 YYGIIKYNYA
+562 YYGIVKYNYS
-572 KAANQKVQ
+572 KALNQKFQ

-601 NSPTGIQTRRNFS
+601 NNPTGVQTRRNFS

-626 YNSYYA
+626 YNSYYV
-632 LNKVKGSGNLDAAT
+632 LNKVKGSGNLDVAT

-666 QRKASVISSGSDYTN
+666 QRKASVVSSGSDYTN

>member
-39 QEKNY
+39 QEKRH
-44 TTTQTTTKTT
+44 TTTKNTYAT
-54 TNNYN
+54 YN
-59 YLPLNSILQRATN
+59 YLPTDAVLKRAAN
-72 LFKDADISKLSFSSL
+72 LFTDAKSISQLNFSSL
-87 SPVRASLDLSGHLTI
+87 SPVKVLYIGGKLTI

-128 VIETLPKQSKIVLS
+128 VIETIPKHSKIVLPG
-142 YQQFNETKQVF
+142 EVF
-153 DNIMEEQKKYYEKE
+153 DSLKE
-167 AERRKN
+167 AFDKIDPYTFFFPKFEA
-173 KTTSSVSETNREPS
+173 TSTSVS
-187 FTFPTFEVLSTPH
+187 
-200 SDPNTQRVFEAL
+200 DANTQRVFETL
-212 SKINTNLVMKYS
+212 NKIKTNLIMKYS
-224 DTNNFESAKDKTE
+224 NENPSNFNTCPYNNNGNTKNDCWQP
-237 KFTAKTAEEFT
+237 FTPQTAEEFT

-267 LNAPFEFTDNKQS
+267 LNAPFDFTNSSTDCDNDPSKCVNPGINGRVDSKVDQQYVLNKQ
-280 GECTNKGDSNDNCVY
+280 G
-295 PQKNGL
+295 
-301 VKSNVDKKYVLDKQ
+301 
-315 SIVNNFRGKTDLDV
+315 IVNNFRKKIEID
-329 SLLNGAG
+329 
-336 VDGLGSNTTPT
+336 
-347 NNDDGKNYGQLAVV
+347 AVV
-361 ASALNP
+361 LKNSGVVGLANGYGNDGEYGTLGVEAYALEP
-367 QKLFGTDYKTI
+367 QKLFSNNLKTI
-378 NLADLRAILHEFSHT
+378 NLQDLRTILHEFSHT
-393 KGYTHNGNMTYQRVP
+393 KGYGHNGNMTYQRVP
-408 VVGSNGQQEKKD
+408 TGQNENGKP
-420 DGALKDSDGL
+420 KDSDGL

-436 LYGGQGQPSFPSN
+436 LYGGQGQSAFPSN

-497 NATLNTQDMAN
+497 NASLNTQDLAN
-508 SVIGTIQKTLT
+508 SMLSTIQKTFV
-519 ATSTTT
+519 TSSVTNHYF
-525 TTSYHHSKS
+525 SSAS
-534 LQRFRSPLLG
+534 QNFRSPILG
-544 INVKIGYQNYFND
+544 VNAKIGYQNYFND

-580 QLSYGGGIDLLLDF
+580 QLSYGGGIDLLVDF

-601 NSPTGIQTRRNFS
+601 NNPIDIQTRRNFS

-632 LNKVKGSGNLDAAT
+632 LNKVKGSGNLDVAT

-666 QRKASVISSGSDYTN
+666 QRKASIVSSDGDYTN

>member
-1 MRKLFIPLLLCS
+1 MKKLFIPLLLFS

-39 QEKNY
+39 QEKRH
-44 TTTQTTTKTT
+44 TTTKNTYAT
-54 TNNYN
+54 YN
-59 YLPLNSILQRATN
+59 YLPTDSVLKRAASLFTN
-72 LFKDADISKLSFSSL
+72 AEAISKLKFSSL
-87 SPVRASLDLSGHLTI
+87 SPVKVLYIGGKLTI

-110 NNVKLSFT
+110 SNVKLSFT
-118 DAQGNVIDLG
+118 DAQGNAIDLG
-128 VIETLPKQSKIVLS
+128 VIETIPKHSKIVLPG
-142 YQQFNETKQVF
+142 EAF
-153 DNIMEEQKKYYEKE
+153 DSLKE
-167 AERRKN
+167 AFDKIDPYTFFLPKFEA
-173 KTTSSVSETNREPS
+173 TSTSI
-187 FTFPTFEVLSTPH
+187 
-200 SDPNTQRVFEAL
+200 SDANTQRVFETL
-212 SKINTNLVMKYS
+212 NKIKTNLIMKYS
-224 DTNNFESAKDKTE
+224 NKNPSNFNTCPYNNNGNTKNDCWQN
-237 KFTAKTAEEFT
+237 FTPQTAEEFT

-267 LNAPFEFTDNKQS
+267 LNAPFEFTNSSTDCDNDPSKCVNPGVNGRVDTKVDQQYILNKQ
-280 GECTNKGDSNDNCVY
+280 G
-295 PQKNGL
+295 
-301 VKSNVDKKYVLDKQ
+301 
-315 SIVNNFRGKTDLDV
+315 IINNFRKKIEID
-329 SLLNGAG
+329 
-336 VDGLGSNTTPT
+336 
-347 NNDDGKNYGQLAVV
+347 AVV
-361 ASALNP
+361 LKNSGVVGLANGYGNDGEYGTLGVEAYALEP
-367 QKLFGTDYKTI
+367 QKLFGNDLKTI
-378 NLADLRAILHEFSHT
+378 NLADLRTILHEFSHT

-408 VVGSNGQQEKKD
+408 TGQNENGKP
-420 DGALKDSDGL
+420 KDSDGL

-436 LYGGQGQPSFPSN
+436 LYGGQGQSAFPSN

-485 FANLNSQTNYNL
+485 YANLGSQTNYNL
-497 NATLNTQDMAN
+497 NASLNTQDLAN
-508 SVIGTIQKTLT
+508 SMLGTIQKTFV
-519 ATSTTT
+519 TSSVTNHY
-525 TTSYHHSKS
+525 SSS
-534 LQRFRSPLLG
+534 ASQSFRSPILG
-544 INVKIGYQNYFND
+544 VNAKIGYQNYFND

-562 YYGIIKYNYA
+562 YYGIIKYNYS
-572 KAANQKVQ
+572 KALNQKFQ

-601 NSPTGIQTRRNFS
+601 NNPTGVQTRKNFS

-626 YNSYYA
+626 YNSYYV
-632 LNKVKGSGNLDAAT
+632 LNKVKGSGNLDVAT

-666 QRKASVISSGSDYTN
+666 QRKASVVSSGGDYTN

>member
-1 MRKLFIPLLLCS
+1 MRKLFIPLLLFS

-39 QEKNY
+39 QEKRH
-44 TTTQTTTKTT
+44 TTTKNTYAT
-54 TNNYN
+54 YN
-59 YLPLNSILQRATN
+59 YLPTDTILKRAAN
-72 LFKDADISKLSFSSL
+72 LFTNAEAISKLTFSSL
-87 SPVRASLDLSGHLTI
+87 SPVRVLYMYNGQLTI

-110 NNVKLSFT
+110 SNVKLSFK

-128 VIETLPKQSKIVLS
+128 VIETIPKHSKIVLPG
-142 YQQFNETKQVF
+142 EAF
-153 DNIMEEQKKYYEKE
+153 DSLKIDPYTLFLPKIE
-167 AERRKN
+167 A
-173 KTTSSVSETNREPS
+173 TSTSI
-187 FTFPTFEVLSTPH
+187 
-200 SDPNTQRVFEAL
+200 SDTNTQRVFETL
-212 SKINTNLVMKYS
+212 NKIKTDLVVNYRNENK
-224 DTNNFESAKDKTE
+224 FKDHE
-237 KFTAKTAEEFT
+237 NHWEAFTPQTAEEFT

-267 LNAPFEFTDNKQS
+267 LNAPFEFTNKGGGGECDTSKENECVNPGTNGVVNSQNQQYVLNKQ
-280 GECTNKGDSNDNCVY
+280 D
-295 PQKNGL
+295 
-301 VKSNVDKKYVLDKQ
+301 
-315 SIVNNFRGKTDLDV
+315 IVNKFRNKADLDV
-329 SLLNGAG
+329 VVLKDSG
-336 VDGLGSNTTPT
+336 VVGLGSDITPS
-347 NNDDGKNYGQLAVV
+347 NNDDGKHYGQLGVEAY
-361 ASALNP
+361 ALEP
-367 QKLFGTDYKTI
+367 QKLFGNDLKTI
-378 NLADLRAILHEFSHT
+378 NLADLRTILHEFSHT

-408 VVGSNGQQEKKD
+408 TGQNENGKP
-420 DGALKDSDGL
+420 KDSDGL

-436 LYGGQGQPSFPSN
+436 LYGGSNQPAFPSN

-485 FANLNSQTNYNL
+485 FANLSAQTNYNL
-497 NATLNTQDMAN
+497 NASLNTQDLAN
-508 SVIGTIQKTLT
+508 SMLGTIQKTFV
-519 ATSTTT
+519 TSSVTNHYF
-525 TTSYHHSKS
+525 SSAS
-534 LQRFRSPLLG
+534 QSFRSPILG
-544 INVKIGYQNYFND
+544 VNAKIGYQNYFND

-562 YYGIIKYNYA
+562 YYGIIKYNYS
-572 KAANQKVQ
+572 KALNQKFQ

-601 NSPTGIQTRRNFS
+601 NSPTGVQTRKNFS

-626 YNSYYA
+626 YNSYYV
-632 LNKVKGSGNLDAAT
+632 LNKVKGSGNLDVAT

-666 QRKASVISSGSDYTN
+666 QRKAKVVSTNGDYTN

-689 SHFKVFFNYGWV
+689 SHFKVFFNYGWI

>member
-1 MRKLFIPLLLCS
+1 MRKLFIPLLLFS

-39 QEKNY
+39 QEKRH
-44 TTTQTTTKTT
+44 TTTKNTYAT
-54 TNNYN
+54 YN
-59 YLPLNSILQRATN
+59 YLPTDTILKRAAN
-72 LFKDADISKLSFSSL
+72 LFTDAKSISQLNFSSL
-87 SPVRASLDLSGHLTI
+87 SPVKVLYIGGKLTI

-110 NNVKLSFT
+110 SNVKLSFT

-128 VIETLPKQSKIVLS
+128 VIETIPKHSKIVLPG
-142 YQQFNETKQVF
+142 EAF
-153 DNIMEEQKKYYEKE
+153 DSLKE
-167 AERRKN
+167 AFDKIGPYTFFLPKFEA
-173 KTTSSVSETNREPS
+173 TSTSI
-187 FTFPTFEVLSTPH
+187 
-200 SDPNTQRVFEAL
+200 SDANTQRVFETL
-212 SKINTNLVMKYS
+212 NNIKTNLIMKYS
-224 DTNNFESAKDKTE
+224 NENPSNFNTCPYNNNGNTKNDCWQN
-237 KFTAKTAEEFT
+237 FTPQTAEEFT

-267 LNAPFEFTDNKQS
+267 LNAPFEFTNSSTDCDNDPSKCVNPGVNGRVDSKVDQQYILNKQ
-280 GECTNKGDSNDNCVY
+280 G
-295 PQKNGL
+295 
-301 VKSNVDKKYVLDKQ
+301 
-315 SIVNNFRGKTDLDV
+315 IINNFRKKIEID
-329 SLLNGAG
+329 
-336 VDGLGSNTTPT
+336 
-347 NNDDGKNYGQLAVV
+347 AVV
-361 ASALNP
+361 LKNSGVVGLANRYGNDGEYGTLGVEAYALEP
-367 QKLFGTDYKTI
+367 QKLFGNDLKTI
-378 NLADLRAILHEFSHT
+378 NLADLRTILHEFSHT

-408 VVGSNGQQEKKD
+408 TGQNENGKP
-420 DGALKDSDGL
+420 KDSDGL

-436 LYGGQGQPSFPSN
+436 LYGGQGQSTFPSN

-485 FANLNSQTNYNL
+485 FANLSNQTNYNL
-497 NATLNTQDMAN
+497 NATLNTQDLAN
-508 SVIGTIQKTLT
+508 SMLSTIQKTFV
-519 ATSTTT
+519 TSSVTNHY
-525 TTSYHHSKS
+525 SSS
-534 LQRFRSPLLG
+534 ASQSFRSPILG
-544 INVKIGYQNYFND
+544 VNAKIGYQNYFND

-572 KAANQKVQ
+572 KASSEKVQ

-601 NSPTGIQTRRNFS
+601 NNPIGIQTRKNFS

-626 YNSYYA
+626 YNSYYVF
-632 LNKVKGSGNLDAAT
+632 NKVKGSGNLDVAT

-666 QRKASVISSGSDYTN
+666 QRKASVVSSGSDYTN

>member
-39 QEKNY
+39 QEKRH
-44 TTTQTTTKTT
+44 TTTKNTYAT
-54 TNNYN
+54 YN
-59 YLPLNSILQRATN
+59 YLPTDAVLKRAAN
-72 LFKDADISKLSFSSL
+72 LFTDAKSISQLNFSSL
-87 SPVRASLDLSGHLTI
+87 SPVKVLYIGGKLTI

-110 NNVKLSFT
+110 SNVKLSFT
-118 DAQGNVIDLG
+118 DAQGNMIDLG
-128 VIETLPKQSKIVLS
+128 VIETIPKHSKIVLPGEAFDS
-142 YQQFNETKQVF
+142 LKETF
-153 DNIMEEQKKYYEKE
+153 DKIDPYTFFLPKFE
-167 AERRKN
+167 A
-173 KTTSSVSETNREPS
+173 TSTSVS
-187 FTFPTFEVLSTPH
+187 
-200 SDPNTQRVFEAL
+200 DANTQRVFETL
-212 SKINTNLVMKYS
+212 NKIKTNLIMKYS
-224 DTNNFESAKDKTE
+224 NENPSNFNTCPYNNNGNTKNDCWQP
-237 KFTAKTAEEFT
+237 FTPQTAEEFT

-267 LNAPFEFTDNKQS
+267 LNAPFEFTNSSTDCDNDPSKCVNPGINGRVDSKVDQQYVLNKQ
-280 GECTNKGDSNDNCVY
+280 G
-295 PQKNGL
+295 
-301 VKSNVDKKYVLDKQ
+301 
-315 SIVNNFRGKTDLDV
+315 IVNNFRKKIEID
-329 SLLNGAG
+329 
-336 VDGLGSNTTPT
+336 
-347 NNDDGKNYGQLAVV
+347 AVV
-361 ASALNP
+361 LKNSGVVGLANGYGNDGEYGTLGVEAYALDP
-367 QKLFGTDYKTI
+367 KKLFGNNLKTI
-378 NLADLRAILHEFSHT
+378 NLEDLRTILHEFSHT
-393 KGYTHNGNMTYQRVP
+393 KGYGHNGNMTYQRVP
-408 VVGSNGQQEKKD
+408 TGQNENGKP
-420 DGALKDSDGL
+420 KDSDGL

-436 LYGGQGQPSFPSN
+436 LYGGSNQSAFPSN

-485 FANLNSQTNYNL
+485 YANLGSQTNYNL
-497 NATLNTQDMAN
+497 NASLNTQNLAN
-508 SVIGTIQKTLT
+508 SMLGTIQKTFV
-519 ATSTTT
+519 TSSVTNHY
-525 TTSYHHSKS
+525 SSS
-534 LQRFRSPLLG
+534 ASQSFRSPILG
-544 INVKIGYQNYFND
+544 VNAKIGYQNYFND

-562 YYGIIKYNYA
+562 YYGIVKYNYS
-572 KAANQKVQ
+572 KALNQKFQ

-601 NSPTGIQTRRNFS
+601 NNPTGIQTKRNFS

-632 LNKVKGSGNLDAAT
+632 LNKVKGSGNLDVAT

-666 QRKASVISSGSDYTN
+666 QRKASVVSSGGDYTN

>member
-1 MRKLFIPLLLCS
+1 MRKLFIPLLLFS

-39 QEKNY
+39 QEKRH
-44 TTTQTTTKTT
+44 TTTKNTYAT
-54 TNNYN
+54 YN
-59 YLPLNSILQRATN
+59 YLPTDAVLKRAAN
-72 LFKDADISKLSFSSL
+72 LFTNAEAISKLNFSSL
-87 SPVRASLDLSGHLTI
+87 SPVKVLYIGGKLTI

-110 NNVKLSFT
+110 SNVKLSFT

-128 VIETLPKQSKIVLS
+128 VIETIPKHSKIVLPG
-142 YQQFNETKQVF
+142 EAF
-153 DNIMEEQKKYYEKE
+153 DSLKKAFDKIDPYTFFLPKFE
-167 AERRKN
+167 A
-173 KTTSSVSETNREPS
+173 TSTSVS
-187 FTFPTFEVLSTPH
+187 
-200 SDPNTQRVFEAL
+200 DANTQRVFETL
-212 SKINTNLVMKYS
+212 NKIKTNLIMKYS
-224 DTNNFESAKDKTE
+224 SENPSNFNTCPYNNNGNTKNDCWQP
-237 KFTAKTAEEFT
+237 FTPQTAEEFT

-267 LNAPFEFTDNKQS
+267 LNAPFDFTNSSTDCDNDPSKCVNPGINGRVDSKVDQQYVLNKQ
-280 GECTNKGDSNDNCVY
+280 G
-295 PQKNGL
+295 
-301 VKSNVDKKYVLDKQ
+301 
-315 SIVNNFRGKTDLDV
+315 IVNNFRKKIEID
-329 SLLNGAG
+329 
-336 VDGLGSNTTPT
+336 
-347 NNDDGKNYGQLAVV
+347 AVV
-361 ASALNP
+361 LKNSGVVGLANGYGNDGEYGTLGVEAYALDP
-367 QKLFGTDYKTI
+367 KKLFGNNLKTI
-378 NLADLRAILHEFSHT
+378 NLQDLRTILHEFSHT
-393 KGYTHNGNMTYQRVP
+393 KGYGHNGNMTYQRVP
-408 VVGSNGQQEKKD
+408 TGQNENSKP
-420 DGALKDSDGL
+420 KDSDGL

-436 LYGGQGQPSFPSN
+436 LYGGQGQSAFPSN

-485 FANLNSQTNYNL
+485 FANLDGQTNYNL
-497 NATLNTQDMAN
+497 NASLNTQDLAN
-508 SVIGTIQKTLT
+508 SMLSTIQKTFV
-519 ATSTTT
+519 TSSVTNHYF
-525 TTSYHHSKS
+525 SSS
-534 LQRFRSPLLG
+534 SQSFRSPILG
-544 INVKIGYQNYFND
+544 VNAKIGYQNYFND

-580 QLSYGGGIDLLLDF
+580 QLSYGGGIDLLVDF

-601 NSPTGIQTRRNFS
+601 NSPIDIQTRRNFS

-632 LNKVKGSGNLDAAT
+632 LNKVKGSANLDVAT

-666 QRKASVISSGSDYTN
+666 QRKASIVSSNGDYTN

>member
-1 MRKLFIPLLLCS
+1 MRKLFIPLLLFS

-24 IEAGFETGLLEGTQT
+24 IEAGFETGLLEGAQT
-39 QEKNY
+39 QEKRH
-44 TTTQTTTKTT
+44 TTTKNTYAT
-54 TNNYN
+54 YN
-59 YLPLNSILQRATN
+59 YLPTDTILKRAASLFTN
-72 LFKDADISKLSFSSL
+72 AEAISKLKFSSL
-87 SPVRASLDLSGHLTI
+87 SPVRVLYMYNGQLTI

-110 NNVKLSFT
+110 SNVKLSFT

-128 VIETLPKQSKIVLS
+128 VIETIPKHSKIVLPG
-142 YQQFNETKQVF
+142 EAF
-153 DNIMEEQKKYYEKE
+153 DSLKIDPYTLFLPKIE
-167 AERRKN
+167 A
-173 KTTSSVSETNREPS
+173 TSTSVS
-187 FTFPTFEVLSTPH
+187 
-200 SDPNTQRVFEAL
+200 DANTQRVFETL
-212 SKINTNLVMKYS
+212 NKIKTDLVVNYRNENK
-224 DTNNFESAKDKTE
+224 FKDHE
-237 KFTAKTAEEFT
+237 NHWEAFTPQTAEEFT

-267 LNAPFEFTDNKQS
+267 LNAPFEFTNSSTD
-280 GECTNKGDSNDNCVY
+280 CDSDPSKCVN
-295 PQKNGL
+295 PGTNGL
-301 VKSNVDKKYVLDKQ
+301 VNSKVDQQYVLNKQ
-315 SIVNNFRGKTDLDV
+315 DIVNKFRNKADLDV
-329 SLLNGAG
+329 VVLKDSG
-336 VDGLGSNTTPT
+336 VVGLGSDITPS
-347 NNDDGKNYGQLAVV
+347 NNDDGKHYGQLGVV
-361 ASALNP
+361 ASALDP
-367 QKLFGTDYKTI
+367 KKLFGNDLKTI
-378 NLADLRAILHEFSHT
+378 NLADLRTILHEFSHT
-393 KGYTHNGNMTYQRVP
+393 KGYGHNGNMTYQRVP
-408 VVGSNGQQEKKD
+408 VMKDGQVEKDNNGKP
-420 DGALKDSDGL
+420 KDSDGL

-436 LYGGQGQPSFPSN
+436 RFNGSGQPAFPSN

-485 FANLNSQTNYNL
+485 YANLGSQTNYNL
-497 NATLNTQDMAN
+497 NASLNTQDLAN
-508 SVIGTIQKTLT
+508 SMLSTIQKTFV
-519 ATSTTT
+519 TSSVTNHY
-525 TTSYHHSKS
+525 SSS
-534 LQRFRSPLLG
+534 ASQSFRSPILG
-544 INVKIGYQNYFND
+544 VNAKIGYQNYFND

-572 KAANQKVQ
+572 KAINQKVQ

-601 NSPTGIQTRRNFS
+601 NSPIDIQTRRNFS

-626 YNSYYA
+626 YNSYYV
-632 LNKVKGSGNLDAAT
+632 LNKVKGSGNLDVAT

-666 QRKASVISSGSDYTN
+666 QRKASVVSSGSDYTN

>member
-1 MRKLFIPLLLCS
+1 MKKLFIPLLLFS

-39 QEKNY
+39 QEKRH
-44 TTTQTTTKTT
+44 TTTKNTYAT
-54 TNNYN
+54 YN
-59 YLPLNSILQRATN
+59 YLPTDTILKRAAN
-72 LFKDADISKLSFSSL
+72 LFTNAEAISKLKFSSL
-87 SPVRASLDLSGHLTI
+87 SPVRVLYMYNGQLTI

-110 NNVKLSFT
+110 SNVKLSFT

-128 VIETLPKQSKIVLS
+128 VIETIPKHSKIVLPGDA
-142 YQQFNETKQVF
+142 F
-153 DNIMEEQKKYYEKE
+153 DSLKVDPYTLFLPKIE
-167 AERRKN
+167 A
-173 KTTSSVSETNREPS
+173 TSTSVS
-187 FTFPTFEVLSTPH
+187 
-200 SDPNTQRVFEAL
+200 DANTQRVFETL
-212 SKINTNLVMKYS
+212 NKIKTDLVVNYRNENK
-224 DTNNFESAKDKTE
+224 FKDHE
-237 KFTAKTAEEFT
+237 NHWEAFTPQTAEEFT

-267 LNAPFEFTDNKQS
+267 LNAPFDF
-280 GECTNKGDSNDNCVY
+280 TNKGGEECDTSKENECVN
-295 PQKNGL
+295 PGTNGR
-301 VKSNVDKKYVLDKQ
+301 VNSQNASYVLNKQ
-315 SIVNNFRGKTDLDV
+315 DIVNKFRNKADLDV
-329 SLLNGAG
+329 VILKDSG
-336 VDGLGSNTTPT
+336 VVGLGSDITPS
-347 NNDDGKNYGQLAVV
+347 NNDDGKHYGQLGVV
-361 ASALNP
+361 ASALDP
-367 QKLFGTDYKTI
+367 KKLFGNNLKTI
-378 NLADLRAILHEFSHT
+378 NLEDLRTILHEFSHT
-393 KGYTHNGNMTYQRVP
+393 KGYGHNGNMTYQRVP
-408 VVGSNGQQEKKD
+408 TGQNENGKP
-420 DGALKDSDGL
+420 KDSDGL

-436 LYGGQGQPSFPSN
+436 LYGGSNQPAFPSN

-485 FANLNSQTNYNL
+485 YANLNSQTNYNL
-497 NATLNTQDMAN
+497 NASLNTQDLAN
-508 SVIGTIQKTLT
+508 SMLSTIQKTFV
-519 ATSTTT
+519 TSSVTNHY
-525 TTSYHHSKS
+525 SSS
-534 LQRFRSPLLG
+534 SSQSFRSPILG
-544 INVKIGYQNYFND
+544 VNAKIGYQNYFND

-572 KAANQKVQ
+572 KAINQKVQ
-580 QLSYGGGIDLLLDF
+580 QLSYGGGIDLLVDF

-601 NSPTGIQTRRNFS
+601 NSPTGVQTRRNFS

-626 YNSYYA
+626 YNSYYV
-632 LNKVKGSGNLDAAT
+632 LNKVKGSGNLDVAT

-666 QRKASVISSGSDYTN
+666 QRKASVVSSGGDYTN

>member
-1 MRKLFIPLLLCS
+1 MRKLFTSLLLCS

-39 QEKNY
+39 QEKRH
-44 TTTQTTTKTT
+44 TTTKNTYAT
-54 TNNYN
+54 YN
-59 YLPLNSILQRATN
+59 YLPTDTILKRAAN
-72 LFKDADISKLSFSSL
+72 LFTDAKSISQLKFSSL
-87 SPVRASLDLSGHLTI
+87 SPVKVLYIGGKLTI

-110 NNVKLSFT
+110 SNVKISFT

-128 VIETLPKQSKIVLS
+128 VIETIPKHSKIVLPGDA
-142 YQQFNETKQVF
+142 F
-153 DNIMEEQKKYYEKE
+153 DSLKE
-167 AERRKN
+167 AFDKIGPYTFFLPKFEA
-173 KTTSSVSETNREPS
+173 TSTSVS
-187 FTFPTFEVLSTPH
+187 
-200 SDPNTQRVFEAL
+200 DANTQRVFETL
-212 SKINTNLVMKYS
+212 NKIKTNLIMKYS
-224 DTNNFESAKDKTE
+224 SENPSNFNTCPYNNNGNTKNDCWQP
-237 KFTAKTAEEFT
+237 FTPQTAEEFT

-267 LNAPFEFTDNKQS
+267 LNAPFEFTNSSTDCDNDPSKCVNPGINGRVDSKVDQQYVLNKQ
-280 GECTNKGDSNDNCVY
+280 G
-295 PQKNGL
+295 
-301 VKSNVDKKYVLDKQ
+301 
-315 SIVNNFRGKTDLDV
+315 IVNNFRKKIEID
-329 SLLNGAG
+329 
-336 VDGLGSNTTPT
+336 
-347 NNDDGKNYGQLAVV
+347 AVV
-361 ASALNP
+361 LKNSGVVGLANGYGNDGEYGTLGVEAYALEP
-367 QKLFGTDYKTI
+367 TKLFGNNLKTI
-378 NLADLRAILHEFSHT
+378 NLADLRTILHEFSHT
-393 KGYTHNGNMTYQRVP
+393 KGYGHNGNMTYQRVP
-408 VVGSNGQQEKKD
+408 TGQNENGKP
-420 DGALKDSDGL
+420 KDSDGL

-436 LYGGQGQPSFPSN
+436 LYGGQGQSAFPSN

-485 FANLNSQTNYNL
+485 FANLGSQTNYNL
-497 NATLNTQDMAN
+497 NASLNTQDLAN
-508 SVIGTIQKTLT
+508 SMLSTIQKTFV
-519 ATSTTT
+519 TSSVTNHYFSS
-525 TTSYHHSKS
+525 TS
-534 LQRFRSPLLG
+534 QNFRSPILG
-544 INVKIGYQNYFND
+544 VNAKIGYQNYFND

-572 KAANQKVQ
+572 KVANQKVQ
-580 QLSYGGGIDLLLDF
+580 QLSYGGGIDLLVDF

-601 NSPTGIQTRRNFS
+601 NSPIDIQTRRNFS

-632 LNKVKGSGNLDAAT
+632 LNKVKGSANLDVAT

-666 QRKASVISSGSDYTN
+666 QRKASVVSSNGDYTN

>member
-1 MRKLFIPLLLCS
+1 MKKLFIPLLLFS

-24 IEAGFETGLLEGTQT
+24 IEAGFETGLLEGAQT
-39 QEKNY
+39 QEKRH
-44 TTTQTTTKTT
+44 TTTKNTYAT
-54 TNNYN
+54 YN
-59 YLPLNSILQRATN
+59 YLPTDTILKRAAN
-72 LFKDADISKLSFSSL
+72 LFTNAEAISKLKFSSL
-87 SPVRASLDLSGHLTI
+87 SPVRVLYMYNGQLTI

-128 VIETLPKQSKIVLS
+128 VIETIPKHSKIVLPG
-142 YQQFNETKQVF
+142 EAF
-153 DNIMEEQKKYYEKE
+153 DSLKIDPYTLFLPKIE
-167 AERRKN
+167 A
-173 KTTSSVSETNREPS
+173 TSTSVS
-187 FTFPTFEVLSTPH
+187 
-200 SDPNTQRVFEAL
+200 DANTQRVFETL
-212 SKINTNLVMKYS
+212 NKIKTDLVVNYRNENK
-224 DTNNFESAKDKTE
+224 FKDHE
-237 KFTAKTAEEFT
+237 NHWEAFTPQTAEEFT

-267 LNAPFEFTDNKQS
+267 LNAPFEFTNSPTDCDNDPSK
-280 GECTNKGDSNDNCVY
+280 CVN
-295 PQKNGL
+295 PGTNGL
-301 VKSNVDKKYVLDKQ
+301 VNSKVDQKYVLNKQ
-315 SIVNNFRGKTDLDV
+315 DIVNKFRNKADLDV
-329 SLLNGAG
+329 VVLKDSG
-336 VDGLGSNTTPT
+336 VVGLGSDITPS
-347 NNDDGKNYGQLAVV
+347 NNDDGKHYGQLGVV
-361 ASALNP
+361 ASALDP
-367 QKLFGTDYKTI
+367 KKLFGNDLKTI
-378 NLADLRAILHEFSHT
+378 KLEDLRTILHEFSHT

-408 VVGSNGQQEKKD
+408 TGQTENGKP
-420 DGALKDSDGL
+420 KDSDGL

-436 LYGGQGQPSFPSN
+436 RFNGSGQPAFPSN

-485 FANLNSQTNYNL
+485 YANLGSQTNYNL
-497 NATLNTQDMAN
+497 NASLNTQDLAN
-508 SVIGTIQKTLT
+508 SMLSTIQKTFV
-519 ATSTTT
+519 TSSVTNHY
-525 TTSYHHSKS
+525 SSS
-534 LQRFRSPLLG
+534 ASQSFRSPILG
-544 INVKIGYQNYFND
+544 VNAKIGYQNYFND

-572 KAANQKVQ
+572 KAINQKVQ

-601 NSPTGIQTRRNFS
+601 NSPTGIQTKRNFS

-626 YNSYYA
+626 YNSYYV
-632 LNKVKGSGNLDAAT
+632 LNKVKGSGNLDVAT

-666 QRKASVISSGSDYTN
+666 QRKASVVSSGGDYTN

>member
-1 MRKLFIPLLLCS
+1 MRKLFTSFLLFS

-39 QEKNY
+39 QEKRH
-44 TTTQTTTKTT
+44 TTTKNTYAT
-54 TNNYN
+54 YN
-59 YLPLNSILQRATN
+59 YLPTDTILKRATN
-72 LFKDADISKLSFSSL
+72 LFTDAKSISQLNFSSL
-87 SPVRASLDLSGHLTI
+87 SPVKVLYIGGKLTI

-128 VIETLPKQSKIVLS
+128 VIETIPKHSKIVLPG
-142 YQQFNETKQVF
+142 EAF
-153 DNIMEEQKKYYEKE
+153 DSLKE
-167 AERRKN
+167 AFDKIDPYTFFLPKFEA
-173 KTTSSVSETNREPS
+173 TSTSVS
-187 FTFPTFEVLSTPH
+187 
-200 SDPNTQRVFEAL
+200 DANTQRVFETL
-212 SKINTNLVMKYS
+212 NKIKTNLIMKYS
-224 DTNNFESAKDKTE
+224 NENPSNFNTCPYNNNGNTKNDCWQP
-237 KFTAKTAEEFT
+237 FTPQTAEEFT

-267 LNAPFEFTDNKQS
+267 LNAPFDFTNSSTDCDNDPSKCVNPGINGRVDSKVDQRYVLNKQ
-280 GECTNKGDSNDNCVY
+280 G
-295 PQKNGL
+295 
-301 VKSNVDKKYVLDKQ
+301 
-315 SIVNNFRGKTDLDV
+315 IVNNFRKKIEID
-329 SLLNGAG
+329 
-336 VDGLGSNTTPT
+336 
-347 NNDDGKNYGQLAVV
+347 AVV
-361 ASALNP
+361 LKNSGVVGLANGYGNDGEYGTLGVEAYALEP
-367 QKLFGTDYKTI
+367 QKLFGNNLKTI
-378 NLADLRAILHEFSHT
+378 NLQDLRTILHEFSHT
-393 KGYTHNGNMTYQRVP
+393 KGYGHNGNMTYQRVP
-408 VVGSNGQQEKKD
+408 TGQNENGKP
-420 DGALKDSDGL
+420 KDSDGL

-436 LYGGQGQPSFPSN
+436 LYGGSNQPAFPSN

-485 FANLNSQTNYNL
+485 FANLGSQTNYNL
-497 NATLNTQDMAN
+497 NASLNTQDLAN
-508 SVIGTIQKTLT
+508 SMLSTIQKTFV
-519 ATSTTT
+519 TSSVTNHYV
-525 TTSYHHSKS
+525 SSAS
-534 LQRFRSPLLG
+534 QSFRSPILG
-544 INVKIGYQNYFND
+544 VNAKIGYQNYFND

-580 QLSYGGGIDLLLDF
+580 QLSYGGGIDLLVDF

-632 LNKVKGSGNLDAAT
+632 LNKVKGNANLDVAT

-666 QRKASVISSGSDYTN
+666 QRKASVVSSDGDYTN